1 VLATETGHDFI
12 DSASTAGIIVLQNFG
27 LFATLEGLGL
37 FISLSGMIIST
48 ALPTIIGLILA
59 NNAGLWDSMTPIWL
73 TVASVSAV
81 ISIMVLCLF
90 SEALMYCFEKQMYFF
105 GIGFPDFVT
114 RDPTISRE
122 YLAAGDLTGYKPIVL
137 LNAAM

>member
-90 SEALMYCFEKQMYFF
+90 SEALMSIYLIYCF